1 MPSLFAGTDE
11 LICSVLEIQSRGQL
25 NNRALRI
32 APLPDDKALHLL
44 RNLYEQMAGN
54 VPRRIKGR
62 STKLWQC
69 RYATDIADH
78 HQSQEMILEKAVALL
93 AEGGHMPGWFNQ
105 CPVGSG
111 ITDSHSDRSR
121 AVDLVHLSDD
131 TARLIELK
139 WASNTPAYALF
150 QLLEYGLAYVV
161 SRLLKGQLGL
171 GDRRLMHVRNI
182 VLQVVGPR
190 AFFRAPSWPQLF
202 TSLGRAV
209 ESFAEERSGG
219 AWSMSLQ
226 AYTFPEEFTSV
237 PFLDGKSVQ
246 SGCRTGSLTNEGR
259 MIRDAFLRLAP
270 APTELPDRV
279 LPSVPGAD

>member
-62 STKLWQC
+62 SAKLWQC
-69 RYATDIADH
+69 RYATDIADR

-93 AEGGHMPGWFNQ
+93 AKRGHMPGWFNK

-150 QLLEYGLAYVV
+150 QLLEYGLAFVLA
-161 SRLLKGQLGL
+161 RLHKRQLGL
-171 GDRRLMHVRNI
+171 GKRRLMHVRKI
-182 VLQVVGPR
+182 ALQVVGPR
-190 AFFRAPSWPQLF
+190 VFFRETSWPQLF
-202 TSLGRAV
+202 TSLGRSV

-226 AYTFPEEFTSV
+226 ACTFPKEFTRV
-237 PFLDGKSVQ
+237 PFLDGRAAKT
-246 SGCRTGSLTNEGR
+246 GCRTGPLTNEGR

>member
-1 MPSLFAGTDE
+1 MPSLFAGTEDP
-11 LICSVLEIQSRGQL
+11 ICSVLEIQSREQL
-25 NNRALRI
+25 NNRTLCI
-32 APLPDDKALHLL
+32 APLPDDKALYLV
-44 RNLYEQMAGN
+44 RNLYEKIAGN

-62 STKLWQC
+62 SAKLWQC
-69 RYATDIADH
+69 RHATHIADH
-78 HQSQEMILEKAVALL
+78 NRSDERILEKAVALL

-105 CPVGSG
+105 CPVASG
-111 ITDSHSDRSR
+111 ITDSSGDSNRD
-121 AVDLVHLSDD
+121 VDLVHLSDD

-139 WASNTPAYALF
+139 WSNYTPVYALF
-150 QLLEYGLAYVV
+150 QLLEYGLAFVLA
-161 SRLLKGQLGL
+161 RLHKRQLGL
-171 GDRRLMHVRNI
+171 GNRRLMHVRKI
-182 VLQVVGPR
+182 ALQVVGPR
-190 AFFRAPSWPQLF
+190 AFFRASGWPQLF

-237 PFLDGKSVQ
+237 PFLDGKSVK